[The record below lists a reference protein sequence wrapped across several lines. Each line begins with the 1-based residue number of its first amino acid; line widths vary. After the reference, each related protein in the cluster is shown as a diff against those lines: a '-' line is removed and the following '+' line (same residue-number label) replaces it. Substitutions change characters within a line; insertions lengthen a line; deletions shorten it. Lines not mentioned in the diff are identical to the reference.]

1 MRECVYDFVYSD
13 AKNKNIFSIADRA
26 SHDQLSKIGIP
37 QEDYLENPET
47 YLSDSQ
53 ELQLAI
59 QHPERSD
66 NRQVDEVCRKRGID
80 PFYFRAAA
88 SWARE
93 KTPPIDQNE
102 VALDQYN
109 LIEYLSKKGL
119 AEIDCLSVLH
129 KCAKADK
136 NLTTGTTAK
145 YSVMPVFSELFGESN
160 KGAILGG
167 WYPKIIGENK
177 KIEIYMDR
185 PVGFTLNHNH
195 IPIAITT
202 YGISAPGELMIY
214 QIQGIKPKPIDKK
227 LAATKQKKYYST
239 WGLEPFNWRAFMV
252 EVSAE
257 LARTVGLHNLA
268 IQSAA
273 NNEWVKKSNNNTAA
287 GFSFEKARAG
297 YDLPA
302 QQLGFKLGH
311 DNNWRRSVK

>member
-129 KCAKADK
+129 KCTKADK

-145 YSVMPVFSELFGESN
+145 YSVMPVFSEL
-160 KGAILGG
+160 
-167 WYPKIIGENK
+167 
-177 KIEIYMDR
+177 
-185 PVGFTLNHNH
+185 
-195 IPIAITT
+195 
-202 YGISAPGELMIY
+202 
-214 QIQGIKPKPIDKK
+214 
-227 LAATKQKKYYST
+227 
-239 WGLEPFNWRAFMV
+239 
-252 EVSAE
+252 
-257 LARTVGLHNLA
+257 
-268 IQSAA
+268 
-273 NNEWVKKSNNNTAA
+273 
-287 GFSFEKARAG
+287 
-297 YDLPA
+297 
-302 QQLGFKLGH
+302 
-311 DNNWRRSVK
+311 